1 MMSTT
6 VKRPSL
12 QLIRV
17 IATKE
22 MKDSVRNRWVMVVFA
37 IFWLL
42 ALCMTFAGSA
52 VSGTLSLPSLSS
64 VVASLTTISV
74 FIIPLA
80 AILLSYDAFVGEEEA
95 GTLQLLLTYPVS
107 KSQILVGKLLA
118 HGGVTFTAIAS
129 SYASSAA
136 MLILFGRGEPWG
148 EILSSFALL
157 ITSSC
162 LLAVIFILIS
172 YLVSLKSAE
181 KARAV
186 GSLLALWFA
195 LVLIYDLLL
204 LLLLVADLGYASQWL
219 VNLLILLNPTDLYRA
234 INMLGASAPLGSLG
248 LLAQYEWSLPLLLS
262 AGVAWLLSLLYWTRR
277 VFIHKLV

>member
-1 MMSTT
+1 MSTS
-6 VKRPSL
+6 VKWPEL
-12 QLIRV
+12 ELIRV
-17 IATKE
+17 IAIKE
-22 MKDSVRNRWVMVVFA
+22 IKDSVRNRWVMVVFA

-107 KSQILVGKLLA
+107 KSQILAGKLLA
-118 HGGVTFTAIAS
+118 HAGVIFTAIAS
-129 SYASSAA
+129 SYGSSAT
-136 MLILFGRGEPWG
+136 MLLLFGRGEPWG
-148 EILSSFALL
+148 EILSAFALL
-157 ITSSC
+157 IASSC
-162 LLAVIFILIS
+162 LLAVTFILIS
-172 YLVSLKSAE
+172 YLVSLKSPE

-186 GSLLALWFA
+186 GSLLALWFV

-204 LLLLVADLGYASQWL
+204 LLLLVTDLGYASQWL

-234 INMLGASAPLGSLG
+234 INMLGANTPLGSLG
-248 LLAQYEWSLPLLLS
+248 LLAQYDWSLPLLLS
-262 AGVAWLLSLLYWTRR
+262 AGIIWLLSLLYWTRR

>member
-1 MMSTT
+1 MMLMIA
-6 VKRPSL
+6 KRFGL
-12 QLIRV
+12 GLIRV
-17 IATKE
+17 IAAKE

-52 VSGTLSLPSLSS
+52 VSGTLSLPSLNS

-107 KSQILVGKLLA
+107 KSEILAGKLLA
-118 HGGVTFTAIAS
+118 HCGVIFTAIAS
-129 SYASSAA
+129 SYGTSAA
-136 MLILFGRGEPWG
+136 MLILFGRGDAWSEV
-148 EILSSFALL
+148 LQAFLLL
-157 ITSSC
+157 IVSSC

-204 LLLLVADLGYASQWL
+204 LILLVADLGNVGQWL
-219 VNLLILLNPTDLYRA
+219 VNLLIMLNPTDLYRA
-234 INMLGASAPLGSLG
+234 INMLAGSAPLGSLG
-248 LLAQYEWSLPLLLS
+248 LLAQYEWSLPLLLT
-262 AGVAWLLSLLYWTRR
+262 ACATWFFLLFYWTRR